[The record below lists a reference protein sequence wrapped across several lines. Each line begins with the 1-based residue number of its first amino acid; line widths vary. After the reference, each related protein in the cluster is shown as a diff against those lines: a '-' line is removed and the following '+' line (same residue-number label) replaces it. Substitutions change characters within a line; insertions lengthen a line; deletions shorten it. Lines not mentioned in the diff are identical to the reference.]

1 MSVVIVIPYTDV
13 EKNVHAWAVEEESID
28 FRRDHFKATRCTVS
42 FAATELETYL
52 KKLQFDVSFAD
63 KPVDG
68 AQNIVLSFES
78 EQGDACDFTLLPTN
92 DGVTVRGETRVGTL
106 YGAYEILRMQ
116 GVRWLNP
123 NEDIV
128 PAPGA
133 PLVLPATESS
143 HSPSMPLGRGF
154 DFEGPLKDSPRLW
167 LWMARNRLN
176 LATYRPYTYKY
187 QKKLGMLFK
196 NGGHIFEPVLNPDNY
211 TADGRTFWEA
221 HRDWYGADEKKNALN
236 TQFCTSNEEL
246 LTFLSEEV
254 LRRANNE
261 WYDADRIDVWGF
273 DTWGKCCQC
282 EACKARGNG
291 SDTMLHFLSFLRD
304 YTDKAIAEGRLD
316 HDVKYSMC
324 AYEGTAT
331 LQPPENGIP
340 ENLKHS
346 GDSVTYYPI
355 YRCYEH
361 QFYDPTCAQNN
372 RFREALEGW
381 HDIPIMMGEYY
392 NVSKFEDL
400 PLLFNRT
407 IGNDLKFYHEHGVS
421 GMTYMHLPMREW
433 GVRNITQLLYAQLS
447 WDINTDV
454 DAYITQYYKDRYG
467 DAADEVRKAYDLIE
481 DAFVDISSWR
491 NWNMDCVL
499 LQLQYGWTGEKP
511 TALLKEDDHLAGN
524 GEKRGDEILALLRK
538 AFAILKRVHR
548 EQVEFHSKNNVL
560 LRVGLAVNPLDM
572 RYAQA
577 GTYVER
583 LEEDLRLL
591 KYGIDSMEILVLFLQ
606 YHNAWFRGDENCEEI
621 FEKLDAAC
629 DKAVL
634 EYTPVIYPG
643 AHDVRLEERD
653 VLERCQ
659 LKGVYY
665 KIVKNRV

>member
-28 FRRDHFKATRCTVS
+28 FRRDHARATRCTVS

-63 KPVDG
+63 APVDG

-78 EQGDACDFTLLPTN
+78 EQGDACDFTLLPTK
-92 DGVTVRGETRVGTL
+92 DGVTVRGATRVGVL
-106 YGAYEILRMQ
+106 YGAYEVLRLQ

-123 NEDIV
+123 DEDIV
-128 PAPGA
+128 PAPGS
-133 PLVLPATESS
+133 PLVLPETESH

-176 LATYRPYTYKY
+176 LATYRSYTYKY
-187 QKKLGMLFK
+187 QKKLGMIFK
-196 NGGHIFEPVLNPDNY
+196 NGGHIFEPILNPDNY
-211 TADGRTFWEA
+211 TEDGRTFWEA
-221 HRDWYGADEKKNALN
+221 HRDWYGADEKKDALN

-254 LRRANNE
+254 LRRATTD

-316 HDVKYSMC
+316 HNVYYSMC
-324 AYEGTAT
+324 VYEGTAT
-331 LQPPENGIP
+331 LQPPINGIP

-361 QFYDPTCAQNN
+361 QFYDPACAQNDF
-372 RFREALEGW
+372 FRQALEGW

-400 PLLFNRT
+400 PLLFTRT
-407 IGNDLKFYHEHGVS
+407 MGGDIRWYHEHGVT
-421 GMTYMHLPMREW
+421 GMTYMHLPMLEW

-447 WDINTDV
+447 WDVNTDV
-454 DAYITQYYKDRYG
+454 EAFMAQYFADRYG
-467 DAADEVRKAYDLIE
+467 DAADEVRKAYELIE
-481 DAFVDISSWR
+481 SGFADISSWR
-491 NWNMDCVL
+491 NWRAECIL
-499 LQLQYGWTGEKP
+499 TRLQWWNGKQPIAPLS
-511 TALLKEDDHLAGN
+511 EDDHLAGN
-524 GEKRGDEILALLRK
+524 GEKRGDENLARLRE
-538 AFAILKRVHR
+538 ALDILKRVHR
-548 EQVEFHSKNNVL
+548 EELKVYSGKATV
-560 LRVGLAVNPLDM
+560 VAGVAVNPTDTRFTM
-572 RYAQA
+572 SS
-577 GTYVER
+577 TYVER

-591 KYGIDSMEILVLFLQ
+591 NYGIAATELLVLFLQ
-606 YHNAWFRGDENCEEI
+606 YHNAWYRGEGYDETW
-621 FEKLDAAC
+621 EKIEAAC
-629 DKAVL
+629 EDAVCR
-634 EYTPVIYPG
+634 YTPVVHPSAREI
-643 AHDVRLEERD
+643 RLEERD
-653 VLERCQ
+653 ILERSQ
-659 LKGVYY
+659 LKPVYY
-665 KIVKNRV
+665 KVLKNRL